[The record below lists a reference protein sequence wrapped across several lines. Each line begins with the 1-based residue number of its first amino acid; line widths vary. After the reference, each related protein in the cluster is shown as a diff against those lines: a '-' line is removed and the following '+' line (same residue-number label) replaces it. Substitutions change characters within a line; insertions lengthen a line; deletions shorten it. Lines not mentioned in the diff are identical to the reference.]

1 MSLSIIYQLIQTPR
15 GFYLYDRSI
24 NTIVSVSESEFN
36 ELKNICDNVQVDNS
50 PVVKRLRQKGLL
62 KANDVKIIKHPYT
75 SALPHF
81 SSRCLSSL
89 VLQVTQQCNLR
100 CSYCAF
106 SGLYHNRTHNS
117 ERMNFETARKAID
130 FFIERSF
137 ESESLHLGFY
147 GGEPLL
153 EIELIKKCVDYI
165 QKNVEGKRITF
176 GITTNGTLLTG
187 EVLQFLYDNDFSIT
201 ISLDGPKEDHDA
213 CRKFANGKGSFD
225 IVVKNISEAKRL
237 YHYVD

>member
-1 MSLSIIYQLIQTPR
+1 MC
-15 GFYLYDRSI
+15 
-24 NTIVSVSESEFN
+24 
-36 ELKNICDNVQVDNS
+36 K
-50 PVVKRLRQKGLL
+50 
-62 KANDVKIIKHPYT
+62 
-75 SALPHF
+75 
-81 SSRCLSSL
+81 
-89 VLQVTQQCNLR
+89 
-100 CSYCAF
+100 
-106 SGLYHNRTHNS
+106 
-117 ERMNFETARKAID
+117 
-130 FFIERSF
+130 FIERSF